1 MSFQPTL
8 VAADRNTG
16 PIWFQELRPASG
28 RGCEPIL
35 DTSAGVGFTA
45 EDGGRAN
52 AWLKRRRPDAGSIA

>member
-45 EDGGRAN
+45 GGR
-52 AWLKRRRPDAGSIA
+52 RRGERVAEKAAPGGRIG